1 MFQSDQSKAAGNRY
15 AIIVLRWKFLLPLVV
30 FICLLLLI
38 ACNSTSTDEESQ
50 YRSVWTEV
58 YPESSAPKV
67 SPGSIQEDFFLCVQ
81 ADSLQDAENKWT
93 GFLSRHVPQ
102 DGFYE
107 DAVHIRYVEWAKGEM
122 ERIRLLQNGDAEG
135 EQRLVEKMM
144 QLSE

>member
-1 MFQSDQSKAAGNRY
+1 MFQCDQSRASCNQYVG
-15 AIIVLRWKFLLPLVV
+15 IVLRWKFLL
-30 FICLLLLI
+30 LLTASMGLFLLN
-38 ACNSTSTDEESQ
+38 ACTDESKQ
-50 YRSVWTEV
+50 YRSVWAEV
-58 YPESSAPKV
+58 YPESKAPKL
-67 SPGSIQEDFFLCVQ
+67 SPGSIQEDFFQCVQ
-81 ADSLQDAENKWT
+81 ARSLADAEKKWT

-144 QLSE
+144 QLSD